1 VNAVSS
7 RVLKKF
13 TPFLLLVLL
22 LASCGQLRNQDSI
35 KACQELVKDRLSAPS
50 TAKFVDVAF
59 KDIDGK
65 TFEVLGKFDAQNG
78 FGAFLRGSFKCMGFE
93 GGNLRLIYVN

>member
-1 VNAVSS
+1 MYTSTRKLLKIFTLILVS
-7 RVLKKF
+7 
-13 TPFLLLVLL
+13 LLVLK
-22 LASCGQLRNQDSI
+22 SCGQLRNQDSI
-35 KACQELVKDRLSAPS
+35 KACQELVKDRLSAPG
-50 TAKFVDVAF
+50 TAKFVDVVF

-65 TFEVLGKFDAQNG
+65 SFEVLGEFDAQNG